1 MIEDAALSLQNMF
14 EGAAIEMFDR
24 QLARVYN
31 NIGDINTDLNA
42 REITLKVKFTPA
54 KDRSYVVIN
63 ITCPPAKLSGQET
76 IETSADLRL
85 DERGRYF
92 ARERVLS
99 QIGFQFK
106 FGGNV
111 AEMKKSVVKGGTEDD
126 SRSD

>member
-1 MIEDAALSLQNMF
+1 MPENVPLSLENMF
-14 EGAAIEMFDR
+14 GGAAVEMFDR

-42 REITLKVKFTPA
+42 REITLKVKFTPS

-63 ITCPPAKLSGQET
+63 ITCPPAKLSGQEVV
-76 IETSADLRL
+76 ETSADLRL

-92 ARERVLS
+92 ARERDVS
-99 QIGFQFK
+99 QLGFEFK
-106 FGGNV
+106 FGNV
-111 AEMKKSVVKGGTEDD
+111 ADMQKTVIKGGNEND

>member
-1 MIEDAALSLQNMF
+1 LIEDAALSLQNMF
-14 EGAAIEMFDR
+14 KGAAIEMFDR
-24 QLARVYN
+24 QLTRVYN

-92 ARERVLS
+92 ARERALN
-99 QIGFQFK
+99 QLGFQFK
-106 FGGNV
+106 FGNV
-111 AEMKKSVVKGGTEDD
+111 AEIKKSVVKGGTEDD